1 LGTTQAR
8 EPVTIAAS
16 DQTLDQQQMINP
28 KFHARLGED
37 ENKSVGWY
45 QFTQRTKVQ
54 ASFLL
59 KIVKPL

>member
-1 LGTTQAR
+1 
-8 EPVTIAAS
+8 VTIAAS
-16 DQTLDQQQMINP
+16 DQALDQQQMINP

-37 ENKSVGWY
+37 ENKSVGWH

-59 KIVKPL
+59 KLIKAL